1 MSTHAD
7 PMQDLE
13 LLIRSRYGLIHID
26 TLEEERVETL
36 LRLVADRLALPLFLW
51 SRTRGLRRDGLDN
64 VIYDTQD
71 PAQALAH
78 VAASRTAALYHF
90 PGAAGLLQNEI
101 LAERFRELAGELGER
116 LGAMILSGTGL
127 QPPPALERI
136 IATVRLPAPGPDDFR
151 ALLEHIIR
159 DLRKRGPARIE
170 LAPADEA
177 RLLASLRGLT
187 LLEAEKLLTRAIVE
201 DGRLTAADVAKIADA
216 KRERVEREGVL
227 EYYPVEETLAE
238 VADLAGL
245 KAWLLRR
252 RGIITRPEQA
262 ADFGLTFPR
271 GLLLIGVPGCG
282 KSLCARAVAADWGL
296 PLLKLD
302 TGALYN
308 KYIGETEKN
317 FRRAMTSAERLAP
330 CVLFIDELEKAFA
343 SDGTADGGVSQR
355 VLGSF
360 LTWLQDRKGDVFTV
374 ATANDVSRLPPEF
387 LRKGRFDEIF
397 FVDLPDAD
405 ARRQILEIHLR
416 RRKQDPTGFDLA
428 AIAANTEGFSGAE
441 LEQAVVAA
449 LYTAFA
455 DQAALSTERI
465 IAETSLTR
473 PLSVVMAE
481 KVGALREWAR
491 ERTVAAN

>member
-7 PMQDLE
+7 PLRDLE

-90 PGAAGLLQNEI
+90 PGATGLLQNEI

-159 DLRKRGPARIE
+159 DLRQRGPARIE

-201 DGRLTAADVAKIADA
+201 DGRLTAEDVAKIADM

-245 KAWLLRR
+245 KAWLARR

-416 RRKQDPTGFDLA
+416 RRKQDPAAFDLP

-465 IAETSLTR
+465 ITETSLTR

-491 ERTVAAN
+491 GRTVAAN